1 MTAVVLPAG
10 AAFRRQVIALSFGLG
25 LPALAVVASC
35 LIVLLELT
43 RDQWAWLFSL
53 AALGGAGVAAVW
65 ISVQRRALA
74 PICAY
79 LDARRERPMGPG
91 APSGDGAPERA
102 QRHEAFA
109 AVMKLPRTS
118 ARMASGGW
126 VAPALLISL
135 AMWMRFDRWDAFD
148 AAAIVASGSA
158 VGFVVGSFL
167 HFVVR
172 RVAAPV
178 RAALTAEIPDPAERC
193 ALIRPIT
200 LGRKLLYCAIGI
212 AVVPVVFAVLLSQAM
227 ARRSVED
234 FAIRWQHAVL
244 GSVVGQLEGGRQD
257 PATRLVLSEALAGA
271 GPIEVSIVDLAAVAG
286 GAGHSRLEPHLLDH
300 LRGEMERGGVR
311 GDSAVLVSDL
321 VFAWRRV
328 GDEQLLVAIT
338 PERELRREV
347 AGVWSIFAALLMVST
362 SIAGG
367 LAYLLSSDVGRAT
380 ERLRAEAERMA
391 SGDLRPGRVFES
403 EDELGELERSFQTMA
418 SSLRVT
424 VGRVAEAA
432 DRVDVTAGDMASVTD
447 CVVGVT
453 ADQERGIEHAT
464 ASMEAINGQ
473 VQGIA
478 ESSQALNLS
487 VEESSSSA
495 LELGATN
502 DALNETASV
511 LSTQVEEVSSSIEQ
525 MVRSV
530 RQISDNVEA
539 LTETSLETST
549 NMDDMA
555 SSLGE
560 VDASAEETAQ
570 LFRQVVASAESGQ
583 EKVRQ
588 TIAGM
593 EEIRDATE
601 TAERVIRNLG
611 TRTKEIGAIVDVID
625 DVADETNLLALNAAI
640 IAAQAGEHGR
650 AFSVVADQIKDLA
663 DRVLVSTKEI
673 GALIRAVQSESSNAI
688 GAVERGTASVASGV
702 DLSAAAGL
710 SLEEIT
716 RASRGSGARIA
727 GMVAAVREQAKA
739 ANHVVELME
748 RVRGGVDLIRS
759 AAVEQEGGNEVV
771 CRGSVAMREVAQLVR
786 GTTEEQARGSSRI
799 RESVEG
805 VREAVER
812 INSALQ
818 EQSVA
823 CASAVEFLG
832 TVGNR
837 TRSNEESA
845 RRMGEATKQ
854 MLRQAESLRREVR
867 KFRI

>member
-1 MTAVVLPAG
+1 MTMDVLSSG
-10 AAFRRQVIALSFGLG
+10 AAFRRRVIALSFGLG
-25 LPALAVVASC
+25 LPPLAVVASC
-35 LIVLLELT
+35 LTVLLELT
-43 RDQWAWLFSL
+43 RDQWTWLFSL
-53 AALGGAGVAAVW
+53 AALAGVGVGAVW

-79 LDARRERPMGPG
+79 LDARYERPRPPG
-91 APSGDGAPERA
+91 AACENGAPERA
-102 QRHEAFA
+102 QRHGAFA
-109 AVMKLPRTS
+109 AVMDLPRTS
-118 ARMASGGW
+118 ARIALGGW
-126 VAPALLISL
+126 VALALVISL
-135 AMWMRFDRWDAFD
+135 AMWMRFERWDAFD
-148 AAAIVASGSA
+148 VAAIVWSGSA

-167 HFVVR
+167 RFVVR
-172 RVAAPV
+172 RIAAPV
-178 RAALTAEIPDPAERC
+178 RAALTGEIPDPGERR
-193 ALIRPIT
+193 ALIRPGV
-200 LGRKLLYCAIGI
+200 LGRKLLFCAIGI

-227 ARRSVED
+227 AKRSVED

-244 GSVVGQLEGGRQD
+244 GSAVGQLEGGGRD
-257 PATRLVLSEALAGA
+257 PTTRLALSEASTGTA
-271 GPIEVSIVDLAAVAG
+271 PIEVSIVDLAVVAS
-286 GAGHSRLEPHLLDH
+286 GAGTSRLEPHMLDH
-300 LRGEMERGGVR
+300 LRGEMDRGVVR
-311 GDSAVLVSDL
+311 GDSAVLPSDL
-321 VFAWRRV
+321 VFAWRQLD
-328 GDEQLLVAIT
+328 DERLLVAIT

-347 AGVWSIFAALLMVST
+347 AGVWSVFAALLLVST

-367 LAYLLSSDVGRAT
+367 LAYLLSSDVGRAM

-403 EDELGELERSFQTMA
+403 DDELGELARSFQTMA
-418 SSLRVT
+418 SFLRAT
-424 VGRVAEAA
+424 VGRVAVAA
-432 DRVDVTAGDMASVTD
+432 DHVDAAAGEMAAVTD

-453 ADQERGIEHAT
+453 ADQERGIERA
-464 ASMEAINGQ
+464 AAAMEAINGQ

-478 ESSQALNLS
+478 ESTQALNLS

-495 LELGATN
+495 LELGATG
-502 DALNETASV
+502 DELNETASV

-530 RQISDNVEA
+530 RQVSENAEA
-539 LTETSLETST
+539 LTEASVETST
-549 NMDDMA
+549 SMDEMA
-555 SSLGE
+555 SALRE
-560 VDASAEETAQ
+560 VDGSAEETAQ
-570 LFRQVVASAESGQ
+570 LFRQVVASAESGR

-601 TAERVIRNLG
+601 TAERVIRSLG

-702 DLSAAAGL
+702 DLSAEAGL

-716 RASRGSGARIA
+716 RASRGSGARVA

-759 AAVEQEGGNEVV
+759 AAVEQERGNEVV
-771 CRGSVAMREVAQLVR
+771 YRSSVAMREVAQRVR

-818 EQSVA
+818 EQSAA
-823 CASAVEFLG
+823 CGSAVDCLG
-832 TVGNR
+832 TVGTR
-837 TRSNEESA
+837 TRANEASA

-854 MLRQAESLRREVR
+854 MLRQAETLRREVR

>member
-1 MTAVVLPAG
+1 
-10 AAFRRQVIALSFGLG
+10 
-25 LPALAVVASC
+25 
-35 LIVLLELT
+35 
-43 RDQWAWLFSL
+43 
-53 AALGGAGVAAVW
+53 
-65 ISVQRRALA
+65 
-74 PICAY
+74 
-79 LDARRERPMGPG
+79 
-91 APSGDGAPERA
+91 
-102 QRHEAFA
+102 
-109 AVMKLPRTS
+109 
-118 ARMASGGW
+118 MASGGW

-135 AMWMRFDRWDAFD
+135 VMWMRFERWDAFD
-148 AAAIVASGSA
+148 AAVIVSSGSA

-167 HFVVR
+167 HFAVR

-178 RAALTAEIPDPAERC
+178 RAELTEEIPDSAERR
-193 ALIRPIT
+193 ALIRPVA
-200 LGRKLLYCAIGI
+200 LGRKLLYSAIGI
-212 AVVPVVFAVLLSQAM
+212 AVVPVIFAVLLSQAK
-227 ARRSVED
+227 AKQSVED
-234 FAIRWQHAVL
+234 FAIRWQRAVL
-244 GSVVGQLEGGRQD
+244 GSAVRHLEAGRQD
-257 PATRLVLSEALAGA
+257 PVAQLVLSEASTGV
-271 GPIEVSIVDLAAVAG
+271 GPIEVTTVDLAAVAN
-286 GAGHSRLEPHLLDH
+286 GAGHSRLESHVLDH
-300 LRGEMERGGVR
+300 LRREMERGVVR
-311 GDSAVLVSDL
+311 GDSAVLASDL
-321 VFAWRRV
+321 VFAWRRLE
-328 GDEQLLVAIT
+328 DDRLLVAIT

-347 AGVWSIFAALLMVST
+347 AGVWSVFAVLLLVST

-403 EDELGELERSFQTMA
+403 EDELGELARSFQTMA
-418 SSLRVT
+418 LSLRAT

-432 DRVDVTAGDMASVTD
+432 DRVDATAGDMASVTD

-453 ADQERGIEHAT
+453 ADQERGIEQAT
-464 ASMEAINGQ
+464 ASMEAINAQ

-495 LELGATN
+495 LELGATG
-502 DALNETASV
+502 DELNETASV

-530 RQISDNVEA
+530 RQVSENVEA
-539 LTETSLETST
+539 LASVLSTQVEEVSSSIEQMVRSVRQVSENVEALAEASVETST
-549 NMDDMA
+549 SMDEMA
-555 SSLGE
+555 SSLRE
-560 VDASAEETAQ
+560 VDASAEDTAQ
-570 LFRQVVASAESGQ
+570 LFRQVVGSAESGQ

-601 TAERVIRNLG
+601 TAERVIRSLG

-650 AFSVVADQIKDLA
+650 AFTVVADQIKDLA

-702 DLSAAAGL
+702 DLSAEAGL

-759 AAVEQEGGNEVV
+759 AAVEQERGNEVV
-771 CRGSVAMREVAQLVR
+771 YRGSVAMREVAQLVR

-805 VREAVER
+805 VRETVER

-818 EQSVA
+818 EQSAA

-832 TVGNR
+832 TVGAR